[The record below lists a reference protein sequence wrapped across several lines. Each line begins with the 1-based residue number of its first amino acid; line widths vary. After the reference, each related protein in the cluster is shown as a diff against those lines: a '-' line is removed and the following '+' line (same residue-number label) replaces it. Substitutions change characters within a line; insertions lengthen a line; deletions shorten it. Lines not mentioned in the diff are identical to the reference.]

1 MIEVRAAAGVKG
13 VSVSWVK
20 KVVARTLK
28 AEKAKRRAVSVL
40 LTTNSRIKALNKK
53 YLKHDTATDVI
64 SFWSEPETLAGGQS
78 DYLGDIVVSVQ
89 MARAVSKELRIT
101 FKEELARYLVHGT
114 LHLLGYQDLKKK
126 DKMRMDRRQELLLKR
141 VL

>member
-1 MIEVRAAAGVKG
+1 MIEVRVGAGVKG

-40 LTTNSRIKALNKK
+40 LTTNSQIRALNKK

-64 SFWSEPETLAGGQS
+64 SFWSKPETLAGEQS

-89 MARAVSKELRIT
+89 KARAVAKELQIA

-126 DKMRMDRRQELLLKR
+126 DKMRMDRRQELVLKK